1 MLYGTETQ
9 YNVLC
14 SIGQFRKAV
23 TKTHTGGNTTLH
35 NTVRP
40 RETTSHGFV
49 TPDNHP
55 VAYGR
60 PRGTTGY
67 HGRPRE
73 TTGDHGPG
81 RCDLGNDSL
90 AYGRPWETT
99 EDHERPGET
108 TGDHGR
114 PRETTGHGS
123 GARTSTHSST
133 VDHCIPQETTGDHV
147 ALICD
152 PDNHTLA
159 TGDHGIPRTITGDS
173 WRPRATDLGPG

>member
-1 MLYGTETQ
+1 MRHCALWGCETHCKALCFMGLRHNMRHYALWGCETQ
-9 YNVLC
+9 YNALC

-114 PRETTGHGS
+114 PR
-123 GARTSTHSST
+123 
-133 VDHCIPQETTGDHV
+133 
-147 ALICD
+147 
-152 PDNHTLA
+152 
-159 TGDHGIPRTITGDS
+159 
-173 WRPRATDLGPG
+173 ATDPVPGQAPTRLQ

>member
-1 MLYGTETQ
+1 ME
-9 YNVLC
+9 
-14 SIGQFRKAV
+14 RAA
-23 TKTHTGGNTTLH
+23 TKTHTGGNTTLN

-114 PRETTGHGS
+114 PRETTGDHGPRIWDLVCHLP
-123 GARTSTHSST
+123 GHRR
-133 VDHCIPQETTGDHV
+133 PQETTGDHGTYAFQLTIV
-147 ALICD
+147 AFQRFRTK
-152 PDNHTLA
+152 NVKKTL
-159 TGDHGIPRTITGDS
+159 DFRKQN
-173 WRPRATDLGPG
+173 